1 MKIQNK
7 YVFRTIISEFLYLK
21 KKTHRSGTS
30 VAARPKAL
38 GSGKE
43 LIRGLKI
50 NPLD

>member
-21 KKTHRSGTS
+21 KKTHGSGTG

-38 GSGKE
+38 GSGKK